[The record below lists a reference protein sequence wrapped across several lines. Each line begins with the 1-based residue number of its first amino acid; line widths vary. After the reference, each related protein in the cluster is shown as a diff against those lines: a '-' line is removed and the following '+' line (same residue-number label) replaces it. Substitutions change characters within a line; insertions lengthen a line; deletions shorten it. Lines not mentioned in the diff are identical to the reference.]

1 MALEYVPV
9 PDKFILHSAYPNP
22 FNPTTQLKYGLSKN
36 AHVTISIYDIV
47 GRKIVELINN
57 KQQAGY
63 HTVIWNG
70 SQHASGIYFVK
81 MEAGDFISTQKLM
94 LVK

>member
-1 MALEYVPV
+1 M
-9 PDKFILHSAYPNP
+9 II
-22 FNPTTQLKYGLSKN
+22 NPTTQLKYDLSKN
-36 AHVTISIYDIV
+36 AHITITIYDIV
-47 GRKIVELINN
+47 GRKIAELINK

-70 SQHASGIYFVK
+70 NQNASGIYFVK